1 MHTTY
6 LVVALVTVVANAGDA
21 LAGFARAPFVLA
33 NSAEVGVPPG
43 WVPWLATLKLAG
55 AAGVL
60 LGLLGMEALGFAAA
74 VGLVLFFAG
83 ALLTHLRARVYYN
96 LAFPGA
102 YFAFALAT
110 AALMVVH

>member
-6 LVVALVTVVANAGDA
+6 LIVALVTVVANAGMA
-21 LAGFARAPFVLA
+21 LADFARAPFVMA

-55 AAGVL
+55 ATGVL
-60 LGLLGMEALGFAAA
+60 LGLFGMRTLGLAAA
-74 VGLVLFFAG
+74 IGLVLFFAG
-83 ALLTHLRARVYYN
+83 ALITHLRARVYYN
-96 LAFPGA
+96 IAFPGA

-110 AALMVVH
+110 AALLAAQ

>member
-6 LVVALVTVVANAGDA
+6 LVVALVTVVANAGMA
-21 LAGFARAPFVLA
+21 LADFARAPFVLA

-43 WVPWLATLKLAG
+43 RLPWLATLKPTG
-55 AAGVL
+55 AVGVL

-83 ALLTHLRARVYYN
+83 ALIIHLRARVYYN

-110 AALMVVH
+110 TALMVAH